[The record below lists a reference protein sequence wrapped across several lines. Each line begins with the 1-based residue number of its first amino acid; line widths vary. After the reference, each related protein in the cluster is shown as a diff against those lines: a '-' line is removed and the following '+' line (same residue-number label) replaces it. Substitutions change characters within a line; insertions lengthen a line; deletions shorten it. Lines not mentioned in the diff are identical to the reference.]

1 MTPHRPSARGL
12 LAGGTLFVALGA
24 LGAVTAVPATAS
36 PTPLVWGHAQ
46 SWVADG
52 DLVTGYSTVIGF
64 GGDTEENIPA
74 EALFGPLADYA
85 EVSGESTT
93 VVDGDGASARSTV
106 DSATVRLGVHD
117 LAALGLLDL
126 PDGAARPSASPSPEE
141 SPSASE
147 SPAQTAASDAEA
159 DAGTDAE
166 PDAGTDPDTERG
178 TDADTDGPVIAEES
192 GPEPEA
198 PEENE
203 SLRDPS
209 ASPPEETASPSAS
222 PSDGDGTGAAST
234 GDDVVV
240 LDESNSRTTSGTDNT
255 VEFTLSDVVGTAD
268 AEFDGTTQASLD
280 HGDLTAFGAPVG
292 QVDADGVTVDDTLEV
307 LGGEGEVLETVP
319 VSVRFTATEATF
331 DDVDEDWTGEG
342 VRTALT
348 VWIEVGEDEDDVISV
363 DFADAWALGST
374 FGDAVGAPDPTDREA
389 DPGPSP
395 SATPAATD
403 NRLAT
408 TGSSLAALVTAAV
421 VAVGG
426 GAAATF
432 LARKRTTALDD
443 QIED

>member
-1 MTPHRPSARGL
+1 MTPHRPSARSL
-12 LAGGTLFVALGA
+12 LAGGTLFMALGA
-24 LGAVTAVPATAS
+24 LGAVSAVPASAS
-36 PTPLVWGHAQ
+36 AAPLVWGHAQ

-64 GGDTEENIPA
+64 GGDTEETVSA
-74 EALFGPLADYA
+74 ETLFGPLADYA
-85 EVSGESTT
+85 SVRGESRA

-126 PDGAARPSASPSPEE
+126 PDGAARPSASPS
-141 SPSASE
+141 ARE
-147 SPAQTAASDAEA
+147 SPAPALASDAASDAERDPGTGPGTEGGTRG
-159 DAGTDAE
+159 DA
-166 PDAGTDPDTERG
+166 
-178 TDADTDGPVIAEES
+178 DGPVIAQES

-198 PEENE
+198 PEEGE
-203 SLRDPS
+203 ALREPSASPS
-209 ASPPEETASPSAS
+209 ASPPAESAPPSAS
-222 PSDGDGTGAAST
+222 PSDGGGPRGTD
-234 GDDVVV
+234 DDVVV
-240 LDESNSRTTSGTDNT
+240 LDESNSRTTSGSENT
-255 VEFTLSDVVGTAD
+255 VEITLSDVTGTAD
-268 AEFDGTTQASLD
+268 AEFDGTTEASLE
-280 HGDLTAFGAPVG
+280 HGDLTAFGVPVG
-292 QVDADGVTVDDTLEV
+292 PVDATGVTVDDTLEV
-307 LGGEGEVLETVP
+307 FGEDGEVLETVP
-319 VSVRFTATEATF
+319 VSVRFEAMEATF
-331 DDVDEDWTGEG
+331 DDEDQDWAGEG

-348 VWIEVGEDEDDVISV
+348 VWIQVGEDEEDVLGV

-374 FGDAVGAPDPTDREA
+374 FGETVGSPVPTDRDT
-389 DPGPSP
+389 DPAPSP
-395 SATPAATD
+395 TTPPAATD